1 MFYFSKDEKH
11 GRCEFCSCDGLLEF
25 IMALEMYLCH
35 DCKTEYEDADEVI
48 HFADWFPDDEDDDI
62 EGQKGIAP

>member
-1 MFYFSKDEKH
+1 
-11 GRCEFCSCDGLLEF
+11 
-25 IMALEMYLCH
+25 MALEMYLCH